1 MMKLSI
7 RWVLIL
13 GSLAMIW
20 VTQVITISTSY
31 VSSQRVL
38 LEHAQDIMRN
48 IADLAMEQAENHL
61 IHAESAAHLTKRL
74 LTSNVVSRTQ
84 DRMSDLGRYFHD
96 QLAVY
101 PQFAGIYLGAP
112 NGDFFDVRR
121 DATHGDG
128 GIRTK
133 VSVNTDSGK
142 ETRFAWRDKTGRIV
156 DRKVVHD
163 DAYDP
168 RKRPWYIK
176 AEEEKRIVWTDP
188 YIFFTSQKPGITI
201 AGPTYTPDGQLKGI
215 VGVDIEIDELSHF
228 ISKLRIG
235 KNGRAFMLNRN
246 GDVVAFPDLSK
257 LKYKDPVEGQ
267 TFRLAKID
275 ELDDVL
281 SRKAFDAMGLNWD
294 HDRRFTLEQPRFGE
308 FNHAGQTY
316 HTMFTP
322 FIEHQWP
329 WVIGVYIPE
338 DDYIGAIKDNRQ
350 ANIIVTLIC
359 SIVATIF
366 GLWLAGGIIRP
377 VAGMAAEAQAIREN
391 DFQHQ
396 VPTDSIYREIQAT
409 ADSLTELKTALVR
422 SKEKYRSI
430 YDNIQDIY
438 YESDMSGI
446 LLEISPSVEK
456 QTHYTREE
464 LLGESVYRLYQDP
477 SQRDALLQIFFDQEH
492 VSDYE
497 VTIRDKDDTLLY
509 CSINSRL
516 LRMPD
521 GTPERMVGSLRII
534 NDRKQAEQELE
545 LYRRE
550 LETLVDERT
559 ADLQAV
565 NQKLLQEI
573 EQRKDT
579 EEALRKSEGRY
590 RTVLEDIEEGYFE
603 CDLEGR
609 LTFFNDPLCRIIGFN
624 RAELLGMDG
633 RHFMSEAS
641 AQKITERF
649 RLITSERDA
658 VKVTELEVF
667 RRDRAHRTMEVSAS
681 LIFDRHGEPSGH
693 RGLVRDVTERLQA
706 EREHRRMELKFQ
718 QVQRLKGLGTLA
730 GGVAHDFNNLLMGI
744 QGNVSVLLLD
754 CQPDS
759 ELHENLQSIQQCVES
774 GAKLTQQLLGFA
786 RGGKYVVEPTD
797 LNSIVRSTSQLFG
810 RTRKEIVVF
819 ENYEDDIWA
828 VNVDQKQIEQVLL
841 NIYINAWQAMQ
852 DGGELYLRTENIHL
866 DGQRGKYF
874 HTIPGKYV
882 KISIKDTGG
891 GMDEA
896 TMQRIFEP
904 FLTTKEIGTGTGLG
918 LASAFGIIKSHN
930 GYIDVR
936 SRPGQGATF
945 VIYLPVTEEKVRVA
959 ENKVVELVPGTET
972 ILLVDDEHAI
982 LEACA
987 AMLQKLGYKVVVAR
1001 GGKEAVAIYQKRQ
1014 SEIDLVILDIIMPDL
1029 SGGDVFDRLLD
1040 MNPEVKVLL
1049 SSGYSIEDQA
1059 AAILDRGCDGF
1070 IQKPFQLDQLHRNIR
1085 EIMAT

>member
-1 MMKLSI
+1 MKVSI

-13 GSLAMIW
+13 GGLAMIW

-38 LEHAQDIMRN
+38 LTHAQDIMRN
-48 IADLAMEQAENHL
+48 IADLAMAQAESHL
-61 IHAESAAHLTKRL
+61 IHAESAANLTKRL
-74 LTSNVVSRTQ
+74 LTSNVVGRAQ
-84 DRMSDLGRYFHD
+84 DRMTELERYFQD

-101 PQFAGIYLGAP
+101 PHFAGIYLGEP
-112 NGDFFDVRR
+112 TGDFFDVRR
-121 DATHGDG
+121 DETRGQG
-128 GIRTK
+128 GTRTK
-133 VSVNTDSGK
+133 ISLHANGQK
-142 ETRFAWRDKTGRIV
+142 ETRLLWRDDTQQIV
-156 DRKVVHD
+156 ERQVVHD
-163 DAYDP
+163 DVYDP

-176 AEEEKRIVWTDP
+176 AMQEKRIVWTDP

-201 AGPTYTPDGQLKGI
+201 AGPTYTDDGRLKGI
-215 VGVDIEIDELSHF
+215 VGVDIEIDELSLF

-246 GDVVAFPDLSK
+246 GDVVAFPDLAK
-257 LKYKDPVEGQ
+257 LRYKEPAEGQ
-267 TFRLAKID
+267 TYRLAKID

-281 SRKAFDAMGLNWD
+281 SRKAFDAMGLQFD
-294 HDRRFTLEQPRFGE
+294 DDRPFTLEQPRFGR
-308 FNHAGQTY
+308 FDHAGQTY

-322 FIEHQWP
+322 FTEHQWP
-329 WVIGVYIPE
+329 WVIGVYVPE
-338 DDYIGAIKDNRQ
+338 DDYIGVIKDNRR

-359 SIVATIF
+359 SVAATIF
-366 GLWLAGGIIRP
+366 GLWLARGIIRP
-377 VAGMAAEAQAIREN
+377 VAGMAEEAQAIRRK
-391 DFQHQ
+391 DFHHQ

-409 ADSLTELKTALVR
+409 ADSLSELKAALLR

-438 YESDMSGI
+438 YESDLAGT
-446 LLEISPSVEK
+446 LLEVSPSVEK

-464 LLGESVYRLYQDP
+464 LLGESVYRLYYDP
-477 SQRDALLQIFFDQEH
+477 SQRDALLQVFYDQGQ

-497 VTIRDKDDTLLY
+497 LTIRDKDDTLLF
-509 CSINSRL
+509 CSINARL
-516 LRMPD
+516 LRAAD

-545 LYRRE
+545 TYRRK
-550 LETLVDERT
+550 LEALVDDRT
-559 ADLQAV
+559 ADLQAA

-573 EQRKDT
+573 EQRKDI

-609 LTFFNDPLCRIIGFN
+609 LTFFNDPLCHILGFH
-624 RAELLGMDG
+624 RAELMGMDG

-641 AQKITERF
+641 AQKISAQF
-649 RLITSERDA
+649 KKITAEGDA
-658 VKVTELEVF
+658 VKVTELDVF
-667 RRDRAHRTMEVSAS
+667 RRDRAHRTMEISAS
-681 LIFDRHGEPSGH
+681 LILDRHGNPTGH

-706 EREHRRMELKFQ
+706 ERERRRMELKFQ

-754 CQPDS
+754 CPPGS
-759 ELHENLQSIQQCVES
+759 ELDEHLQSIQQCVES

-810 RTRKEIVVF
+810 RTRKEIIIF
-819 ENYEDDIWA
+819 ENYADEIWA

-852 DGGELYLRTENIHL
+852 DGGELYLRTENVLL
-866 DGQRGKYF
+866 DGQRGKFF
-874 HTIPGKYV
+874 HVVPGKYV
-882 KISIKDTGG
+882 KISIKDTGR

-904 FLTTKEIGTGTGLG
+904 FFTTKEIGTGTGLG

-930 GYIDVR
+930 GFIDVQ
-936 SRPGQGATF
+936 SRPGKGATF
-945 VIYLPVTEEKVRVA
+945 TIYLPATDEEVQVSEK
-959 ENKVVELVPGTET
+959 KVVELVPGTET

-982 LEACA
+982 LDACSS
-987 AMLQKLGYKVVVAR
+987 MLKRLGYDVIVAR
-1001 GGKEAVAIYQKRQ
+1001 GGKEAVDMYRQ
-1014 SEIDLVILDIIMPDL
+1014 HQAQIDLVILDIIMPDL
-1029 SGGDVFDRLLD
+1029 SGGEVFDRLLD
-1040 MNPEVKVLL
+1040 MNPRVKVLL

-1059 AAILDRGCDGF
+1059 AEIMRRGCDGF
-1070 IQKPFQLDQLHRNIR
+1070 IQKPFQMEQLHRSIR
-1085 EIMAT
+1085 EIVGG

>member
-1 MMKLSI
+1 MKVSI

-38 LEHAQDIMRN
+38 LSHAQDIMRN
-48 IADLAMEQAENHL
+48 IADLAMEQAGSHL

-74 LTSNVVSRTQ
+74 LTSNVVGRTQ
-84 DRMSDLGRYFHD
+84 DRMTDLERYFHD

-101 PQFAGIYLGAP
+101 PQFAGIYLGEP
-112 NGDFFDVRR
+112 NGNFFDVRR
-121 DATHGDG
+121 DATHGAD

-133 VSVNTDSGK
+133 ISVHANGGK
-142 ETRFAWRDKTGRIV
+142 ETHLVWRDNTNRIV
-156 DRKVVHD
+156 DRQIVYD

-168 RKRPWYIK
+168 RKRPWYLK
-176 AEEEKRIVWTDP
+176 ATEEKRIVWTDP

-201 AGPTYTPDGQLKGI
+201 AGPTYTPDGLLKGI
-215 VGVDIEIDELSHF
+215 VGVDIEIDELSLF

-267 TFRLAKID
+267 AYRLAKIN

-281 SRKAFDAMGLNWD
+281 SRKAFAAMDLDFDQNQ
-294 HDRRFTLEQPRFGE
+294 RFTLEQARFGK
-308 FNHAGQTY
+308 FDHAGQTY
-316 HTMFTP
+316 HAMFTP
-322 FIEHQWP
+322 FLEHQWP

-338 DDYIGAIKDNRQ
+338 DDYIGAIKENRR

-359 SIVATIF
+359 SAGATIF

-377 VAGMAAEAQAIREN
+377 VAGMAEEAQAIRKK
-391 DFQHQ
+391 DFQHE

-409 ADSLTELKTALVR
+409 ADSLAELKAALVR

-438 YESDMSGI
+438 YESDMSGT
-446 LLEISPSVEK
+446 LLEISPSIEK

-477 SQRDALLQIFFDQEH
+477 SQRDALLQVFYDHGQ

-497 VTIRDKDDTLLY
+497 VTIRDKDDTLLF
-509 CSINSRL
+509 CSINARL
-516 LRMPD
+516 LRMAD

-545 LYRRE
+545 TYRRE
-550 LETLVDERT
+550 LETLVEDRT

-573 EQRKDT
+573 EQRKYT

-603 CDLEGR
+603 CDLEGH
-609 LTFFNDPLCRIIGFN
+609 LSFFNDPLCRILGFN

-641 AQKITERF
+641 AQKITEEF
-649 RLITSERDA
+649 RKITYEGDA

-667 RRDRAHRTMEVSAS
+667 RRDQAHRTMEISAS
-681 LIFDRHGEPSGH
+681 LIFNRHGKPSGH

-754 CQPDS
+754 CPPES
-759 ELHENLQSIQQCVES
+759 ELYENLQSIQQCVES

-810 RTRKEIVVF
+810 RTRKEIVIF
-819 ENYEDDIWA
+819 ENYEDEIWA
-828 VNVDQKQIEQVLL
+828 VNVDKKQIEQVLL

-852 DGGELYLRTENIHL
+852 EDGGELYLRTENVLL
-866 DGQRGKYF
+866 DSQRGKLF
-874 HTIPGKYV
+874 HTVPGKYV

-904 FLTTKEIGTGTGLG
+904 FFTTKEIGTGTGLG

-930 GYIDVR
+930 GYIDVQ
-936 SRPGQGATF
+936 SRLGHGATF
-945 VIYLPVTEEKVRVA
+945 VIYLPATEEEVR
-959 ENKVVELVPGTET
+959 EQEEKVVELVPGTET

-982 LEACA
+982 LDACS
-987 AMLQKLGYKVVVAR
+987 AMLEKLGYDVMVAR
-1001 GGKEAVAIYQKRQ
+1001 GGKEAVDVYRKHQ

-1029 SGGDVFDRLLD
+1029 SGGEVFDRLLD
-1040 MNPEVKVLL
+1040 MNPEVRVLL

>member
-1 MMKLSI
+1 MKVSI

-38 LEHAQDIMRN
+38 LSHAQDIMRN
-48 IADLAMEQAENHL
+48 IADLAMEQAGSHL
-61 IHAESAAHLTKRL
+61 IHAESAANLTKRL

-84 DRMSDLGRYFHD
+84 DRMSDLERYFHD

-101 PQFAGIYLGAP
+101 PQFAGIYLGEP

-121 DATHGDG
+121 DATHGAG
-128 GIRTK
+128 GVRTK
-133 VSVNTDSGK
+133 ISVHTNGAK
-142 ETRFAWRDKTGRIV
+142 ETRLTWRDKSNRIV
-156 DRKVVHD
+156 DRQVVYD
-163 DAYDP
+163 DTYDP
-168 RKRPWYIK
+168 RKRPWYLK
-176 AEEEKRIVWTDP
+176 AAEEKRIVWTDP

-201 AGPTYTPDGQLKGI
+201 AGPAYTADGLLKGI
-215 VGVDIEIDELSHF
+215 VGVDIEIDELSNF

-267 TFRLAKID
+267 AYRLAKID

-281 SRKAFDAMGLNWD
+281 SRKAFAAMGLNFD
-294 HDRRFTLEQPRFGE
+294 SDRRFTLAQPRFGK
-308 FNHAGQTY
+308 FDHAGQAY

-322 FIEHQWP
+322 FLEHQWP

-338 DDYIGAIKDNRQ
+338 DDYIGAIKDNRR
-350 ANIIVTLIC
+350 ANIIVTLVC
-359 SIVATIF
+359 SVVATIF
-366 GLWLAGGIIRP
+366 GLWLASGIIRP
-377 VAGMAAEAQAIREN
+377 VAGMAEEAQAIRKN

-409 ADSLTELKTALVR
+409 ADSLAALKAALVR

-438 YESDMSGI
+438 YESDMSGT

-477 SQRDALLQIFFDQEH
+477 SQRDALLQIFFDQGQ

-497 VTIRDKDDTLLY
+497 VTIRDKDDTLLF
-509 CSINSRL
+509 CSINARL
-516 LRMPD
+516 LRMTD

-534 NDRKQAEQELE
+534 NDRKQAERELE
-545 LYRRE
+545 TYRRE
-550 LETLVDERT
+550 LETLVEDRT

-573 EQRKDT
+573 EQRKNT

-609 LTFFNDPLCRIIGFN
+609 LSFFNDPLCRILGFN

-641 AQKITERF
+641 AQKVTEEFRKITAEG
-649 RLITSERDA
+649 DA

-667 RRDRAHRTMEVSAS
+667 RSDRAHRTMEISAS
-681 LIFDRHGEPSGH
+681 LIFDRHGKPFGH

-706 EREHRRMELKFQ
+706 EREHRRMEIKFQ

-754 CQPDS
+754 CSPDT
-759 ELHENLQSIQQCVES
+759 ELYENLHSIQQCVES

-810 RTRKEIVVF
+810 RTRKEIVIF
-819 ENYEDDIWA
+819 ENYEDEIWA
-828 VNVDQKQIEQVLL
+828 VNVDKKQIEQVLL

-852 DGGELYLRTENIHL
+852 EDGGELYLRTENVLL
-866 DGQRGKYF
+866 DNQRGKLF
-874 HTIPGKYV
+874 HTVPGKYV

-904 FLTTKEIGTGTGLG
+904 FFTTKEIGTGTGLG

-930 GYIDVR
+930 GYIDVK
-936 SRPGQGATF
+936 SRLGQGATF
-945 VIYLPVTEEKVRVA
+945 VIYLPATEEEVRA
-959 ENKVVELVPGTET
+959 KEKKVVELVPGTET

-982 LEACA
+982 LDACS
-987 AMLQKLGYKVVVAR
+987 AMLKKLGYDVMVAR
-1001 GGKEAVAIYQKRQ
+1001 GGLEAVDVYRKHQ

-1029 SGGDVFDRLLD
+1029 SGGEVFDRLLD
-1040 MNPEVKVLL
+1040 LNPEVRVLL

>member
-1 MMKLSI
+1 MKLSI

-31 VSSQRVL
+31 MSSQRVL
-38 LEHAQDIMRN
+38 LAHAQDIMRN

-84 DRMSDLGRYFHD
+84 DRMTDLERYFHD

-101 PQFAGIYLGAP
+101 PQFAGIYLGEP

-121 DATHGDG
+121 DETHGAG

-133 VSVNTDSGK
+133 ISVNTNGGK
-142 ETRFAWRDKTGRIV
+142 ETRLAWRDNTHRIV
-156 DRKVVHD
+156 DRQIVHD
-163 DAYDP
+163 DVYDP

-176 AEEEKRIVWTDP
+176 AMEEKRIVWTDP

-201 AGPTYTPDGQLKGI
+201 AGPSYTPDGLLKGI
-215 VGVDIEIDELSHF
+215 VGVDIEIDELSLF

-257 LKYKDPVEGQ
+257 LKHKNSVEGQ
-267 TFRLAKID
+267 TYRLAKID

-281 SRKAFDAMGLNWD
+281 SRKAFDAMNL
-294 HDRRFTLEQPRFGE
+294 HFDRDRQFTLEQPRFGKFE
-308 FNHAGQTY
+308 HAGQTY

-322 FIEHQWP
+322 FVEHQWP

-338 DDYIGAIKDNRQ
+338 DDYIGAIKDNRR

-359 SIVATIF
+359 SVAATIF

-377 VAGMAAEAQAIREN
+377 VAGMAEEAQAIRKK

-396 VPTDSIYREIQAT
+396 ASTDSIYREIQAT
-409 ADSLTELKTALVR
+409 ADSLGELKTALVR

-438 YESDMSGI
+438 YESDMSGT
-446 LLEISPSVEK
+446 LMEISPSVEK

-477 SQRDALLQIFFDQEH
+477 SQRDALLQVFLDQGQ

-497 VTIRDKDDTLLY
+497 VTIRDKDDTPLF
-509 CSINSRL
+509 CSISARL
-516 LRMPD
+516 LRMAD

-545 LYRRE
+545 IYRRE

-603 CDLEGR
+603 SDLKGR
-609 LTFFNDPLCRIIGFN
+609 LTFFNDPLCRIMGFS

-649 RLITSERDA
+649 RKITSERDA

-667 RRDRAHRTMEVSAS
+667 RRDRAHRTMEISAS
-681 LIFDRHGEPSGH
+681 LIFDRHGEPVGH
-693 RGLVRDVTERLQA
+693 RGLVRDVTEQLQA

-754 CQPDS
+754 CPPDS
-759 ELHENLQSIQQCVES
+759 ELCENLRSIQECVES

-810 RTRKEIVVF
+810 RTRKEIVIF
-819 ENYEDDIWA
+819 ENYQDDIWA

-852 DGGELYLRTENIHL
+852 DGGELYLRTENILL
-866 DGQRGKYF
+866 DGHSGKF
-874 HTIPGKYV
+874 FNTIPGKYV
-882 KISIKDTGG
+882 KVSIKDTGC
-891 GMDEA
+891 GMDEV

-904 FLTTKEIGTGTGLG
+904 FFTTKEIGTGTGLG

-936 SRPGQGATF
+936 SRPGHGATF
-945 VIYLPVTEEKVRVA
+945 VIYLPTTEEKVR
-959 ENKVVELVPGTET
+959 ESEKKVDELVPGTET
-972 ILLVDDEHAI
+972 ILLVDDERSI
-982 LEACA
+982 LEACS
-987 AMLQKLGYKVVVAR
+987 AMLKKLGYDVMVAR
-1001 GGKEAVAIYQKRQ
+1001 GGKEAVDVYREHQ

-1029 SGGDVFDRLLD
+1029 SGGEVFDRLID
-1040 MNPEVKVLL
+1040 MNPEVRVLL

-1059 AAILDRGCDGF
+1059 AAILNRGCDGF

-1085 EIMAT
+1085 ELMGA